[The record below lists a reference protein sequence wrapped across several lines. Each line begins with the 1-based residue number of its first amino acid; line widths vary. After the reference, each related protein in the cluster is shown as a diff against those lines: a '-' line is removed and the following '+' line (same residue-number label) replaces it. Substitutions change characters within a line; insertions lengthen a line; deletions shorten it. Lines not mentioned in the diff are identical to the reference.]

1 MTVSATKK
9 SINVTCL
16 HYHEDLE
23 KVPDIMDSI
32 CEENECDVVGFRFT
46 YMPLTADS
54 LIPKVYKFGN
64 ISYNPTKEELDVL
77 TIKQRKK
84 YATERGI
91 SMFASF
97 EAAMIKALRLFENLK
112 KKADNEAKQFQ
123 QENQYIVKL
132 IIPASSGVVT
142 KPNKEEHFNF
152 FPYTDV
158 EVSKLID
165 ETFGYKKID
174 YDED

>member
-1 MTVSATKK
+1 
-9 SINVTCL
+9 
-16 HYHEDLE
+16 
-23 KVPDIMDSI
+23 
-32 CEENECDVVGFRFT
+32 
-46 YMPLTADS
+46 
-54 LIPKVYKFGN
+54 
-64 ISYNPTKEELDVL
+64 
-77 TIKQRKK
+77 
-84 YATERGI
+84 
-91 SMFASF
+91 MFASF
-97 EAAMIKALRLFENLK
+97 EAAMIKARCLFENLK

-152 FPYTDV
+152 FPYKDV